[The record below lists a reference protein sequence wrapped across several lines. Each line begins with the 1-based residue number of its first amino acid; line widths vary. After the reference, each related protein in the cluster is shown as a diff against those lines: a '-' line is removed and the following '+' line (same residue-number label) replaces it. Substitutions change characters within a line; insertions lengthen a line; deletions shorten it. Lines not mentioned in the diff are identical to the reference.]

1 MFHSSSGR
9 RTARRSTVVS
19 IAGPNRRDDVYAN
32 LPETPLVSPGDQ
44 RAAAGASRIT
54 PASGALAAWG
64 PWAYLT
70 LMAVPVGESSALV
83 GLVVPGETFALL
95 GGALAAR
102 GDLVL
107 AWVIVAVVVG
117 AGVGDSIGFALGR
130 HFGGCRDHGWLRRV
144 WSCQRMSRV
153 RRFLDHHGGWTIF
166 LGRFVGF
173 ARPLAPFAA
182 GAAGMRY
189 RLFLFS
195 NVAGAAVWGT
205 ATVLAGYFLGP
216 AVERSLRVGRLGLAA
231 AIALAVLGVVMW
243 RRRRPD
249 AGTAPAVS

>member
-1 MFHSSSGR
+1 M
-9 RTARRSTVVS
+9 
-19 IAGPNRRDDVYAN
+19 
-32 LPETPLVSPGDQ
+32 
-44 RAAAGASRIT
+44 
-54 PASGALAAWG
+54 SGALAAWG
-64 PWAYLT
+64 PWAYLA
-70 LMAVPVGESSALV
+70 LMAVSAGESSALV

-95 GGALAAR
+95 AGALSAR

-117 AGVGDSIGFALGR
+117 AGAGDSIGYALGR
-130 HFGGCRDHGWLRRV
+130 HFGGCRDHGWMRRV

-153 RRFLDHHGGWTIF
+153 RGFLDHHGGWTIF

-195 NVAGAAVWGT
+195 NVAGAVVWGT

-216 AVERSLRVGRLGLAA
+216 AVERSLRVGGIGLAV

-243 RRRRPD
+243 RRRRRPD
-249 AGTAPAVS
+249 AGAAPAVG